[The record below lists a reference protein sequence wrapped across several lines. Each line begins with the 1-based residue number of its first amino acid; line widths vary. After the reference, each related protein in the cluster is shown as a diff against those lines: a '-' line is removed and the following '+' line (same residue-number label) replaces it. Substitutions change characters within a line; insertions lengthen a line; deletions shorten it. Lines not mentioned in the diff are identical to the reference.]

1 MLCLLTLVEKVLEL
15 TDLFIYLFM
24 ANKELLNYQRK
35 CRFLLFFTSL
45 YSLQLCAVSLNVQ
58 VSIDTDKVMQEW
70 K

>member
-15 TDLFIYLFM
+15 TALFIYLFM

-35 CRFLLFFTSL
+35 CRFLLVFTSL

-58 VSIDTDKVMQEW
+58 KCP
-70 K
+70 